1 MSVDVNTLLVIAG
14 VIVAGIIAK
23 VAMVS
28 NEVDTPQ
35 LPPGRKP
42 AGKKTSGKHP
52 IVAFT
57 YALVPRYVRKGDQMV
72 VLTRKGVPLTRK
84 IVKETPSELTAAA
97 GRALGRGVV
106 LDDFILATI
115 IASEADAAYTPYMR
129 AAIGNTVMNHQK
141 AGGHSLFEILKSP
154 DGVFAD
160 QLGGNY
166 VSTANAPTEED
177 LLLAEAVR
185 DGRLPDTTG
194 GAIEFDSPRAQRAL
208 VNQGIYSADNGPEAV
223 AARRMKGGKVPFY
236 LPNVN
241 PDEIRFWVK
250 KKAA

>member
-1 MSVDVNTLLVIAG
+1 MNAILVVAG
-14 VIVAGIIAK
+14 AIVAGIIAS
-23 VAMVS
+23 VALTAES
-28 NEVDTPQ
+28 HDSQPPQ
-35 LPPGRKP
+35 PRPGRKP

-52 IVAFT
+52 IVAFS
-57 YALVPRYVRKGDQMV
+57 YAHVPRYVRKGNQMV
-72 VLTRKGVPLTRK
+72 ALVRKGVPLTRK
-84 IVKETPSELTAAA
+84 IVKETPSELVAKASQV
-97 GRALGRGVV
+97 LGRKIAI
-106 LDDFILATI
+106 DDFILATI
-115 IASEADAAYTPYMR
+115 IASEADASYTPYMR
-129 AAIGNTVMNHQK
+129 AAIGNAVVNHQN
-141 AGGHSLFEILKSP
+141 AGGHSLFEILKNP

-166 VSTANAPTEED
+166 VATANPPTEED
-177 LLLAEAVR
+177 LLIAEAVR

-194 GAIEFDSPRAQRAL
+194 GAVEFDSPRAQRAL

-236 LPNVN
+236 LPNVS